1 MADRT
6 APSLSGHTVVV
17 TGASSGIGAAAARG
31 FRELGATVAVVGRSA
46 ERTAAVAAEIG
57 GHPHVADF
65 ARLDDVRTLAAVLL
79 QRYPRIDVLANNA
92 GGIFA
97 ERRLTPD
104 GHEMT
109 FQVNHLA
116 PFLLTRL
123 LLDRLTK
130 APQARVIA
138 TCDLAYRG
146 ARLDLDDVCSARR
159 RYQSMRAYAAS
170 KLAVLM
176 FTRELARRMRDSRIT
191 ASAFHPGTVR
201 TRISREHHLIDALFV
216 RSCLGRLLLSTPEW
230 GARPLLHLA
239 TTADP
244 QATNGACFRLLQPE
258 EPPRNPQATD
268 PVLIWRLWQLSQLLT
283 GTRPYDPR

>member
-1 MADRT
+1 MADGR
-6 APSLSGHTVVV
+6 APDLSDHTVVV

-31 FRELGATVAVVGRSA
+31 FREHGATVAVVGRSP

-57 GHPHVADF
+57 AHPHVADF
-65 ARLDDVRTLAAVLL
+65 TRLDDVRTLAAVLL
-79 QRYPRIDVLANNA
+79 ERYPRIDVLANNA

-104 GHEMT
+104 GHETT

-123 LLDRLTK
+123 LIDRLAK

-138 TCDLAYRG
+138 TCSLAYRK
-146 ARLDLDDVCSARR
+146 ADLDLDDIGWARR
-159 RYQSMRAYAAS
+159 RYRSLRAYAAS

-176 FTRELARRMRDSRIT
+176 FTRELARRLQDSRIT
-191 ASAFHPGTVR
+191 TSAFHPGTIR
-201 TRISREHHLIDALFV
+201 TRISREHHLADALFV
-216 RSCLGRLLLSTPEW
+216 RSCLGDKLLSTPEW
-230 GARPLLHLA
+230 GAHPLLRLA

-244 QATNGACFRLLQPE
+244 RPTNGIYFHRLRPE

-268 PVLIWRLWQLSQLLT
+268 QVLTWQLWQLSQLLT
-283 GTRPYDPR
+283 GTAPL